1 MKENSLYIDGIAF
14 WSPQLPSWDAA
25 REAFVENTLP
35 AGPTHHR
42 PAPAVMAANERRR
55 ASDSV
60 LVALEVAAAAVAH
73 SGHDATQLASVFTSA
88 HGDLPITDALCR
100 TLASDPMLLS
110 PMRFHHSVHNAASGY
125 WAIATACHAASTAL
139 AAYHHSFGAGLLEA
153 AGQGALNGQPILLVG
168 FDTEACGPLASSN
181 RSRGLLG
188 VALVLSAQR
197 SVASRW
203 QLGWQLGGSTGESAS
218 PCAALQSPAARALHD
233 NAMAD
238 ALPLFE
244 ALAAGLACNLGLPVG
259 GKCQILLRL
268 QPLPTTGMS
277 ATLA

>member
-1 MKENSLYIDGIAF
+1 MTNVTTERHVYIDGIAF
-14 WSPQLPSWDAA
+14 WAPLLPGWDAA
-25 REAFVENTLP
+25 RAAFVDHTLP
-35 AGPTHHR
+35 SAAVSSR

-73 SGHDATQLASVFTSA
+73 SGHDARHLASVFTSA

-100 TLASDPMLLS
+100 TLASDPLLLS

-125 WAIATACHAASTAL
+125 WAIASGCHAASTAL
-139 AAYHHSFGAGLLEA
+139 AAFKHSFGAGLLEA
-153 AGQGALNGQPILLVG
+153 TGQCAQSGEAMLLVG

-188 VALVLSAQR
+188 VALVLAPQR
-197 SVASRW
+197 SAASRW
-203 QLGWQLGGSTGESAS
+203 QMQWSLDVSST
-218 PCAALQSPAARALHD
+218 PPAAPRSPAAQTLMD
-233 NAMAD
+233 NATAD

-244 ALAAGLACNLGLPVG
+244 ALAMDQPGDLRLAVG
-259 GKCQILLRL
+259 GSSQLSLRL
-268 QPLPTTGMS
+268 QPLPGAGVG